1 MNIRR
6 ISTFLLTGVL
16 LIGMLTA
23 LTGCG
28 DNNAGEKTGER
39 TVVDQRGKTVVVPE
53 ADQIKKIVT
62 LPIPMP
68 SIIYAVDGSGE
79 RIVGMHPKSQ
89 TAAADSMLAELAPEL
104 LEDSTA
110 FVQEGFTVNIEE
122 LLKLDP
128 DVVFQWNHQPDEIKK
143 MEEAGL
149 TVIGIDYGSQENLE
163 GWIKLVGDLLGKEDR
178 AEELVTAQHKTLD
191 YINTKLADL
200 PEEQRIRVFYLA
212 GENLTTCGKG
222 TYNQFWM
229 ESTGAKNVAQ
239 ETSGWGKAVNMEQ
252 ILAWNPEII
261 YIGNFC
267 DLQPKDILENKI
279 AGQDWSQV
287 EAVKKGQV
295 YKIPLAGY
303 RWDPPCVES
312 PMMFKWLAQIQHPD
326 IFNEYSMKDELKAFY
341 AEIYD
346 YELSD
351 EKAVEILNLKQE

>member
-1 MNIRR
+1 MNVKR
-6 ISTFLLTGVL
+6 IGTLFLTGFLL
-16 LIGMLTA
+16 IAMLTA
-23 LTGCG
+23 LVGCE
-28 DNNAGEKTGER
+28 DKNTETKIAKR
-39 TVVDQRGKTVVVPE
+39 TIVDQRGQTITVPE

-68 SIIYAVDGSGE
+68 SIIYAVDGSGD

-89 TAAADSMLAELAPEL
+89 TAAADSMLAKLAPEL

-128 DVVFQWNHQPDEIKK
+128 DVVFQWNHQPEEIKK

-163 GWIKLVGDLLGKEDR
+163 GWIKLVGELLGKEHR
-178 AEELVTAQHKTLD
+178 AEELLQYQHKTLD
-191 YINTKLADL
+191 YIKSKLADL
-200 PEEQRIRVFYLA
+200 PEEQRARVFYLA
-212 GENLTTCGKG
+212 GENLSSCGQG

-229 ESTGAKNVAQ
+229 ESTGAKNVAE

-267 DLQPKDILENKI
+267 DLQPEDILENRMS
-279 AGQDWSQV
+279 GQDWSQV
-287 EAVKKGQV
+287 EAVKQGRV

-312 PMMFKWLAQIQHPD
+312 PLMFKWLAQIQHPE
-326 IFNEYSMKDELKAFY
+326 IFNDYSMKDELKDFY
-341 AEIYD
+341 TEIYD

-351 EKAVEILNLKQE
+351 EKAAEILNL